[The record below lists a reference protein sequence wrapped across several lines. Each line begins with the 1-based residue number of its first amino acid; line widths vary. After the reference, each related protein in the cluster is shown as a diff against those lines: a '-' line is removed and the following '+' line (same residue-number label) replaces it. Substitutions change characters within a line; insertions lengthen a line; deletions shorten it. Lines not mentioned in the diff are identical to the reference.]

1 MSIHNNTNGHRETS
15 LTMVVLARTL
25 IIITLIQRTNGL
37 VAPATQNNNGI
48 RITIRP
54 THIITLIQRTNGIVA
69 PATNNNNG
77 IRITIRPTHITLPMI
92 LTATLADLT
101 PTNTR
106 ITHGK
111 NLPLT
116 PLTGLEL
123 LTSQTV

>member
-1 MSIHNNTNGHRETS
+1 MSTHKNTNGHREIS

-25 IIITLIQRTNGL
+25 NTL
-37 VAPATQNNNGI
+37 
-48 RITIRP
+48 
-54 THIITLIQRTNGIVA
+54 TLIQRTNGIVA

-92 LTATLADLT
+92 LTATPAALT
-101 PTNTR
+101 STNTR

-111 NLPLT
+111 NLPLI